1 MTNLTLKF
9 DYLTK
14 KKLSFHL
21 SNVVWQNVNLILE
34 KELPL
39 FVVKLNFDASIGFQ
53 TIEQIELLVE

>member
-9 DYLTK
+9 DHLTN
-14 KKLSFHL
+14 KKLSFHF

-34 KELPL
+34 KELTL

-53 TIEQIELLVE
+53 TIEQIELFVE